1 MSTLICQMCG
11 RKYALNEPVWQ
22 CVCGGLLDLHITSEL
37 PVKKLKER
45 PPTMWRYREMLP
57 IELDKNIVS
66 MNEGFTPLIE
76 TKISDKKI
84 IFKQDYLFP
93 TGSFKDR
100 GASVLI
106 SKLKELGIKRVI
118 IDSSGNAGCA
128 IAAYCARAGIKCMVL
143 VPENTSG
150 EKLTQ
155 IRSYGA
161 KLFVVQGTRDETA
174 HVALEMA
181 EKIYYAS
188 HYYNPFFFH
197 GTKTFAYEICEQFEW
212 QAPDSVVFPLGNGTL
227 FLGAYIGFKE
237 LHKQKII
244 KKIPKF
250 IGIQT
255 KACAPLF
262 YMLKKGIQSIAD
274 IPVKL
279 TIAEGIAIG
288 RPPRARQLIEIIKKT
303 EGTIITVS
311 EAEIIKALKQIY
323 QQGIYIEPTS
333 GAAVAGVNKY
343 LKFANKKDLIVSALT
358 GHGLKSHKK
367 ICF

>member
-1 MSTLICQMCG
+1 MASLICRICSK
-11 RKYALNEPVWQ
+11 KYSLNEPVWQ
-22 CVCGGLLDLHITSEL
+22 CVCGGLLDLHVKAQL
-37 PVKKLKER
+37 PVKKLKKR
-45 PPTMWRYREMLP
+45 PPTMWRYREVLP
-57 IELDKNIVS
+57 VESDTNIVS

-76 TKISDKKI
+76 IKISDKKI
-84 IFKQDYLFP
+84 FFKQDYLFP

-106 SKLKELGIKRVI
+106 SKIKELGIKKVI

-128 IAAYCARAGIKCMVL
+128 VAAYCTRAGIECLVL
-143 VPENTSG
+143 VPENTSE

-174 HVALEMA
+174 QVALEMA

-197 GTKTFAYEICEQFEW
+197 GTKTFAYEICEQLEW
-212 QAPDSVVFPLGNGTL
+212 QAPDTVVFPLGNGTL
-227 FLGAYIGFKE
+227 FLGAYIGFNE
-237 LHKQKII
+237 LYKQNII
-244 KKIPKF
+244 NKIPRF
-250 IGIQT
+250 VGIQT

-262 YMLKKGIQSIAD
+262 YMLTKGIQRIVD
-274 IPVKL
+274 IPVKS
-279 TIAEGIAIG
+279 TIAEGIAVS
-288 RPPRARQLIEIIKKT
+288 RPPRAIQLIEIVKKT
-303 EGTIITVS
+303 KGTIITVS
-311 EAEIIKALKQIY
+311 ESEIIQALKQIY

-333 GAAVAGVNKY
+333 GAGVAGVKKY
-343 LKFANKKDLIVSALT
+343 LKISDKKELIVSTLT

-367 ICF
+367 I